1 MGVIFMYA
9 DLIISGLDKTE
20 QAVREILAH
29 VEAIKKEV
37 DKLGLRPVAVSVEL
51 KSDAASG
58 N

>member
-1 MGVIFMYA
+1 MYA